1 LLCPYCKHT
10 DSKVIDSRD
19 AQEGEVIR
27 RRRECLSCG
36 RRYTTRERVE
46 DIAPLIVKKDGRRE
60 TFDRE
65 KLIAGLKKAC
75 QKRPVSMDA
84 IERIAADVERDL
96 QESGEKE
103 VPASFVGER
112 VMAALRRVDEVAYVR
127 FASVYR
133 SFRDLGE
140 FMEEL
145 TQLLAQRGEKGGQ

>member
-1 LLCPYCKHT
+1 MLCPYCRHPEN
-10 DSKVIDSRD
+10 KVIDSRD

-36 RRYTTRERVE
+36 RRFTTRERVE
-46 DIAPLIVKKDGRRE
+46 EVLPLLVKKDGRRE
-60 TFDRE
+60 AFDRD
-65 KLIAGLKKAC
+65 KLVAGIQKAC
-75 QKRPVSMDA
+75 EKRPVSTDT
-84 IERIAADVERDL
+84 IERLVAEIEREL

-112 VMAALRRVDEVAYVR
+112 VMAALRQIDPVAYVR

-133 SFRDLGE
+133 SFRDVGE

-145 TQLLAQRGEKGGQ
+145 KQLLAQREK